1 MNNGGSGGN
10 AMPVNTRRRLQCHAA
25 WRVMTI
31 MGAAS
36 I

>member
-10 AMPVNTRRRLQCHAA
+10 VMPGNTKRSLQCRAA

-36 I
+36 T